1 VRLLKERKK
10 IVSNLGI
17 AKPENRLLRLLR
29 SELVLQVP
37 LANVLGDAK
46 GDSYGKSRREIDVA
60 LAEAEY
66 QKGKATVATQQARS
80 FC

>member
-29 SELVLQVP
+29 SELLFQVP
-37 LANVLGDAK
+37 LANLGDAK
-46 GDSYGKSRREIDVA
+46 GDLYGKSRREIDVA

-66 QKGKATVATQQARS
+66 QKGKATVATQQTRS